1 MTIESRW
8 GPPLSTYFRS
18 FETCFSGLR
27 IPLRLGLPRPEE
39 VGVRERRAL
48 SVFVIFL
55 WGGVSVRRLFSGGWD
70 DAGAVEGL
78 CLCVINSDMRRMAH
92 GDGWGYGNE
101 CVNG

>member
-1 MTIESRW
+1 M
-8 GPPLSTYFRS
+8 
-18 FETCFSGLR
+18 
-27 IPLRLGLPRPEE
+27 
-39 VGVRERRAL
+39 
-48 SVFVIFL
+48 IFL